1 MRILVVDDDRDILQL
16 VSIHLKREGYTV
28 YQASDAEAALAL
40 LEHQDVDLAVVDVMM
55 PGMNGFELTRVL
67 AHDMEIPVI
76 LLTAKGQLADKEKG
90 FLAGSEDYLVKPF
103 EPKELLFRVAV
114 ILRDPHGQHHRISEC
129 HAVSRPHRHGIAE
142 EIRLSK
148 DVGYLPRRREALP
161 VVNALPHKQPPII
174 LTVMQPNAVSV
185 HRQHRIVQ
193 GLPLSGDTQH
203 ILPCFSAVRAAAD
216 ENINLC
222 PVGNGSTAFANA
234 KERTRSGD
242 HKPGDS
248 HIGIRL
254 IGRAE

>member
-114 ILRDPHGQHHRISEC
+114 ILRRLERSMETIIEAGNMKIDRANYEVAVDGQTFMLPMKEFELLSLLASKAGKVVPRAFLLEQTWGYDYEGNELTLNTHINRLRERLKRYGA
-129 HAVSRPHRHGIAE
+129 AV
-142 EIRLSK
+142 EIQTIRG
-148 DVGYLPRRREALP
+148 VGYKLE
-161 VVNALPHKQPPII
+161 VCDENAL
-174 LTVMQPNAVSV
+174 
-185 HRQHRIVQ
+185 
-193 GLPLSGDTQH
+193 
-203 ILPCFSAVRAAAD
+203 
-216 ENINLC
+216 
-222 PVGNGSTAFANA
+222 
-234 KERTRSGD
+234 
-242 HKPGDS
+242 
-248 HIGIRL
+248 
-254 IGRAE
+254 